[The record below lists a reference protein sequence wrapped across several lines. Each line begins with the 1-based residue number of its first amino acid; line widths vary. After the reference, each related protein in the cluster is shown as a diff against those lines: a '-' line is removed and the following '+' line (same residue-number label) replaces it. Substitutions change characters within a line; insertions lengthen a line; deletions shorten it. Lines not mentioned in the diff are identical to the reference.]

1 MILDEFQRDAIAE
14 LLNIGM
20 GRAAAALSEMVGES
34 VDLSVPNVE
43 FLSQESTVKRIHKE
57 VGTTVTA
64 IKESFEGTFW
74 GDAMLLFPEHDSLS
88 LVRALLKE
96 EDLPL
101 EELSDMEQEALTEV
115 GNIILNACLG
125 TLANVFK
132 QKLDFRLPEYTQGDF
147 ERVLRNSG
155 ENSIGA
161 AGGLLLVQMNFHLQ
175 QTKVN
180 GFLILLMDVDSLQAF
195 SEELEQY
202 LNSLG

>member
-1 MILDEFQRDAIAE
+1 MILEEFQRDAIAE

-20 GRAAAALSEMVGES
+20 GRAAASLSEMVGES

-43 FLSQESTVKRIHKE
+43 FLSQADTVKRIHNE
-57 VGTTVTA
+57 VGKTVTA
-64 IKESFEGTFW
+64 IKESFGGKFW
-74 GDAMLLFPEHDSLS
+74 GDALLLFPENDSLS

-96 EDLPL
+96 EELPL

-125 TLANVFK
+125 TLANVF
-132 QKLDFRLPEYTQGDF
+132 QQRLDFRLPEYTQGDF
-147 ERVLRNSG
+147 ERVLKNSD
-155 ENSIGA
+155 SPA
-161 AGGLLLVQMNFHLQ
+161 ASAEGLLLVQMNFSLQ

-195 SEELEQY
+195 SEQLEKY
-202 LNSLG
+202 LDSLG